1 MKAIIASVKGP
12 PLRRVLCS
20 FLFGAAAFFVVPT
33 NIQAATIQAPG
44 DIVWVTIG
52 NTIAKYNANGTAINT
67 NFITEQPIPMPNFPG
82 EYGFAYLPSLG
93 GIVVSNTTLYVAAQ
107 WIPDMSYVFALL
119 KGLKWM
125 WYINYVIATYDAGTG
140 NLTNSFAHRI
150 STSTPQPPHAL
161 GPAGM
166 ALSVT
171 NYYVANSGGNSITQ
185 GGNLLYISS
194 PVTKA
199 PYALAVGAV
208 GGPVANVLYVTNN
221 AQLSNGNFYISTY
234 STANSA
240 NGALLNPD
248 FIEIPTGGLYG
259 LALSKDNTILYVSVY
274 SGFNVALLAL
284 LEFTPTTLPRGR
296 TTSTGHTGSFFPVN
310 QPWGIAIGSPL
321 PNGDPTLYVASHQ
334 DSAIY
339 EFDATTGELTG
350 SIKLSGAPT
359 NITVEPAAEA
369 GQ

>member
-1 MKAIIASVKGP
+1 MKTIIKSVKGP
-12 PLRRVLCS
+12 PLRRALCS
-20 FLFGAAAFFVVPT
+20 FLFGTAAFFVVPA

-67 NFITEQPIPMPNFPG
+67 NFITEQPIPMPNSPG
-82 EYGFAYLPSLG
+82 AQGFAYVPSLG
-93 GIVVSNTTLYVAAQ
+93 GIVVSNTTLYVAAE
-107 WIPDMSYVFALL
+107 WIPDMSYVYALL
-119 KGLKWM
+119 KGLRWM

-150 STSTPQPPHAL
+150 STSTPQPPHPLA
-161 GPAGM
+161 PAGM

-185 GGNLLYISS
+185 GGNLLYINS

-221 AQLSNGNFYISTY
+221 AQNSNGNFYISTY

-240 NGALLNPD
+240 NGALLNPS
-248 FIEIPTGGLYG
+248 FIEIATGGLYG

-274 SGFNVALLAL
+274 SGNAPGVYTYNATRGGQPLHAPLVSVN
-284 LEFTPTTLPRGR
+284 EPR
-296 TTSTGHTGSFFPVN
+296 
-310 QPWGIAIGSPL
+310 GIAIGSPPL
-321 PNGDPTLYVASHQ
+321 NEPNGNPTLYVASYQ

-339 EFDATTGELTG
+339 EFDAITGAQLPY
-350 SIKLSGAPT
+350 SIKVSGAPM
-359 NITVEPAAEA
+359 NITVEPAAA
-369 GQ
+369 L

>member
-1 MKAIIASVKGP
+1 METIIASVKGP

-20 FLFGAAAFFVVPT
+20 FLFGAAVFCVVPT

-82 EYGFAYLPSLG
+82 EQGFAYVPSLR
-93 GIVVSNTTLYVAAQ
+93 GIVVSNTTLYVAAE
-107 WIPDMSYVFALL
+107 WIPDMSYVYALL
-119 KGLKWM
+119 KGLRWM

-150 STSTPQPPHAL
+150 STSPHPLA
-161 GPAGM
+161 PAGM

-185 GGNLLYISS
+185 GGNLLYINS

-221 AQLSNGNFYISTY
+221 AQNSNGNFYISTY

-240 NGALLNPD
+240 NGALLNPY
-248 FIEIPTGGLYG
+248 FIEIATGGLYG

-274 SGFNVALLAL
+274 SGNARGVYTYNA
-284 LEFTPTTLPRGR
+284 TTGAQLQGQ
-296 TTSTGHTGSFFPVN
+296 GSFFPVN

-339 EFDATTGELTG
+339 EFDATTGAQLSD
-350 SIKLSGAPT
+350 SIKLGGAPM
-359 NITVEPAAEA
+359 NITVEPADE
-369 GQ
+369 Q

>member
-1 MKAIIASVKGP
+1 MKTIIASVKGP

-20 FLFGAAAFFVVPT
+20 FLFGAAAVFVVPT

-82 EYGFAYLPSLG
+82 AQGFAYLPSLG
-93 GIVVSNTTLYVAAQ
+93 GIVVSNTTLYVAAE
-107 WIPDMSYVFALL
+107 WIPDMSYAYALL

-150 STSTPQPPHAL
+150 STSTPQPPAAL

-166 ALSVT
+166 ALSAT

-185 GGNLLYISS
+185 GGNLLYIANS
-194 PVTKA
+194 PGTKS
-199 PYALAVGAV
+199 PYALAVG
-208 GGPVANVLYVTNN
+208 GPVPNVLYVTNN
-221 AQLSNGNFYISTY
+221 AQLSNGNFYISKY
-234 STANSA
+234 STANSV
-240 NGALLNPD
+240 NGVLLKSD
-248 FIEIPTGGLYG
+248 FIDIATGGLYG

-274 SGFNVALLAL
+274 SGGNGPGVYTYDAIMGGQPLHGPLVSVN
-284 LEFTPTTLPRGR
+284 EPR
-296 TTSTGHTGSFFPVN
+296 
-310 QPWGIAIGSPL
+310 GIAIGSPPL
-321 PNGDPTLYVASHQ
+321 NEPNGNPTLYVASYQ
-334 DSAIY
+334 DFAIY
-339 EFDATTGELTG
+339 EFDAITGTQLPY
-350 SIKLSGAPT
+350 SIKLSKLSGAAPT
-359 NITVEPAAEA
+359 NITVEPAAA
-369 GQ
+369 LVK

>member
-248 FIEIPTGGLYG
+248 FIEIPTDGLYG
-259 LALSKDNTILYVSVY
+259 LALLGNTLYVSVY
-274 SGFNVALLAL
+274 NGFNGSAPSPPGVYTYNA
-284 LEFTPTTLPRGR
+284 TTGAQLHGQ
-296 TTSTGHTGSFFPVN
+296 GSFFPVN

-350 SIKLSGAPT
+350 SIKLSAAPM
-359 NITVEPAAEA
+359 NITVEPVAAA
-369 GQ
+369 LGP